1 MKVKIPASCANLGP
15 GFDTL
20 GLAVSI
26 YNTVE
31 INSSSEFSIEVLG
44 EGKDV
49 LPRNKDNLVYR
60 SIKRFSEHFNCQLPN
75 FSLRLEN
82 NIPLSRGLGSSA
94 AAIVGGLMAANQF
107 CKAGKSKKDIFSL
120 ACQIEGHPDNVAASL
135 VGGLTISFKKDR
147 GLFDYQKVKLAR
159 NWQPLILISSQ
170 RLSTEAARQ
179 VLPNNLTYSQTVFN
193 LSRLALLVNAL
204 SSGDLSRMPIA
215 LEDQIHQP
223 YRQDLIKGYGDLIS
237 ICRQNQLIG
246 PVISGAG
253 PSLLGFVTQDQGK
266 NILNKLK
273 KAIARSSL
281 NYLAKLV
288 EVDTIGAQL
297 LP

>member
-1 MKVKIPASCANLGP
+1 VKVKIPASCANLGP

-120 ACQIEGHPDNVAASL
+120 ACQIEGHPDNIAASL

-223 YRQDLIKGYGDLIS
+223 YRRDLIKGYGDLIS